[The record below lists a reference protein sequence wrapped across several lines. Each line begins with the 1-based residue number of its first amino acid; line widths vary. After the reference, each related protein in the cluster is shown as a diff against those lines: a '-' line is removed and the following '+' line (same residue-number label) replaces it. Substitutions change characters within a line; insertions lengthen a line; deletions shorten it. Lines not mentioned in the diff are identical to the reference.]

1 MHQEKI
7 EFPKFTVPGQTNW
20 VKWVL
25 VGVGGLVALSA
36 VAFAFA
42 LAKRDQAP
50 PAAAVATKAVEA
62 PLAPSATPRPP
73 VKQPTQALAAAGST
87 AAGSVTPSE
96 DVPAAAKP
104 ASRRPRRSH
113 GHAKSLAKASSSSS
127 STESKAGK
135 PDAIDELLKRF
146 K

>member
-1 MHQEKI
+1 
-7 EFPKFTVPGQTNW
+7 
-20 VKWVL
+20 
-25 VGVGGLVALSA
+25 
-36 VAFAFA
+36 
-42 LAKRDQAP
+42 
-50 PAAAVATKAVEA
+50 VATKSVDV

-73 VKQPTQALAAAGST
+73 VKQATQALAAAGST
-87 AAGSVTPSE
+87 SAETATPSE
-96 DVPAAAKP
+96 GAPAAAKP

-113 GHAKSLAKASSSSS
+113 GHAKALAKASSG

>member
-25 VGVGGLVALSA
+25 VGVGGLVVLSA
-36 VAFAFA
+36 CTFAVA
-42 LAKRDQAP
+42 LATRNQAP
-50 PAAAVATKAVEA
+50 AVVAVPAKPVDV
-62 PLAPSATPRPP
+62 PLAPSATPKP
-73 VKQPTQALAAAGST
+73 VPQRQAALAATSTTPAET
-87 AAGSVTPSE
+87 AAAS
-96 DVPAAAKP
+96 DDAPAAAKP

-113 GHAKSLAKASSSSS
+113 GHAKSLAKASSG
-127 STESKAGK
+127 STAAASQPGK

>member
-20 VKWVL
+20 VKWAL

-36 VAFAFA
+36 GAFAIA

-50 PAAAVATKAVEA
+50 TAAAVATKSVEV

-73 VKQPTQALAAAGST
+73 VKQPNQAIAAASST
-87 AAGSVTPSE
+87 AADTATPSE
-96 DVPAAAKP
+96 DTPAAAKP

-113 GHAKSLAKASSSSS
+113 GHAKSLAKASSSSA
-127 STESKAGK
+127 ESKGGK